1 LGVEKTA
8 HIDECWNG
16 LFQEKKQQKKWNNK
30 FKRTRLPAHQTTM
43 SMKQGSAAGFNSSAP

>member
-1 LGVEKTA
+1 MSVGM
-8 HIDECWNG
+8 DF
-16 LFQEKKQQKKWNNK
+16 FQEKKQQKKWNNK